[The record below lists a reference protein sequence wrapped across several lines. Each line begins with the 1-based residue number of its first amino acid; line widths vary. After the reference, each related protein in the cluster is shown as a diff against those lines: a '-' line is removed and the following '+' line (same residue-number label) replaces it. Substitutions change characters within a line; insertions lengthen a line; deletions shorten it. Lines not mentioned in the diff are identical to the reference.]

1 MALGARAAGG
11 QVSVEGGRELRKA
24 LKEAGEDLE
33 YMKSVH
39 AIASATVALA
49 AQSEVPVRSGALRD
63 TIRSG
68 ATQRAATVR
77 AGKKRVPYANC
88 VHWGRMVWP
97 SKEATPA
104 PPRSPHPA
112 FMYPRLF
119 ITRAAQTTETQWVE
133 EYMKHLNTII
143 DNIEGATP

>member
-11 QVSVEGGRELRKA
+11 QVTVEGGRELRKA

-49 AQSEVPVRSGALRD
+49 AQAQAPVRSGSLRA

-97 SKEATPA
+97 SKTATPL
-104 PPRSPHPA
+104 PPRSQHEA

-119 ITRAAQTTETQWVE
+119 ITRAAQATEPQWVE

-143 DNIEGATP
+143 DNIEGATQ